1 MEVHFTT
8 VKRSPLRLWLRHY
21 DEELTWY
28 VDFTADELAF
38 ARKAGLRRWTYFL
51 TYILHDKDGELV
63 SRSIS
68 YKKVLSSS
76 ASNPVRIPCKGAD
89 YIELMSKVKAGL
101 YSMKHYMMHHTEE
114 VPPPPLEKPN
124 NLTFK
129 I

>member
-8 VKRSPLRLWLRHY
+8 VKRSPFRLWLRHY

-28 VDFTADELAF
+28 VDFTADEMAF
-38 ARKAGLRRWTYFL
+38 ASKAGLRRWNYFVV
-51 TYILHDKDGELV
+51 YMLHSRDGEPL

-68 YKKVLSSS
+68 YKTVLNSSPN
-76 ASNPVRIPCKGAD
+76 NPVRIPCKGAD

-101 YSMKHYMMHHTEE
+101 YSMKHYMTHYKEE

-124 NLTFK
+124 NLTFE